1 MQQLSQAPIFA
12 VALFA
17 AAVLGTGPARAAE
30 PPRVVASI
38 APIGSLA
45 AAVMR
50 DVGAPTVLLP
60 AGASP
65 HAYALRPSEARALAS
80 ADLVLWVGEAL
91 EAFLEEP
98 LETLAPKGTVVELM
112 ETDGLVLLPT
122 RTGGVWEAGHDEH
135 GHGDHKEHGK
145 TEGHGHNHGHDK
157 EHGKAEASDH
167 GNIDAHLWLD
177 PRNASVIVERIATA
191 LAERDPD
198 RAATYRANAQAAKAA
213 LAALDRELAVALA
226 PLRDRP
232 YVVFHDAYQYLET
245 RYGLK
250 PLGAVTIAAERAPG
264 AKRLARLRE
273 EIRERGA
280 VCAFREPQF
289 APRVLDSLG
298 ADTGIR
304 IGVLDPLGAGTGI
317 SPDDYP
323 RLMRALATGI
333 VACLTPAG

>member
-122 RTGGVWEAGHDEH
+122 RTGGVWEAGHGEH
-135 GHGDHKEHGK
+135 DHGGH
-145 TEGHGHNHGHDK
+145 K

-304 IGVLDPLGAGTGI
+304 IGVLDPLGAGTGS